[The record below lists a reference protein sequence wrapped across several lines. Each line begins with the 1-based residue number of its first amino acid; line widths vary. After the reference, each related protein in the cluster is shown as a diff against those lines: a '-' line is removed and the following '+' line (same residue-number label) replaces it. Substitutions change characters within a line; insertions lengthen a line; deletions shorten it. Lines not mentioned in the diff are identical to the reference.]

1 MLHQRNAHLEGGGY
15 HEKDTV
21 LLPMGICQTI
31 DASYVKHAFWI
42 VEYENCK
49 DVSKR
54 QTKVARGGTP

>member
-1 MLHQRNAHLEGGGY
+1 MLHQRNVHLEGGY

-42 VEYENCK
+42 VEYGYKK

-54 QTKVARGGTP
+54 QTKVARGDAP